1 MKKRFFAF
9 PLAFALAVGVVAP
22 LAAQDAIVPLA
33 VGTVAPDFEIPGGT
47 QSGVLDKAIKLSDFR
62 GKTVVIAFFYRARSG
77 G

>member
-1 MKKRFFAF
+1 MKRSLLSL
-9 PLAFALAVGVVAP
+9 PLALAVAAPIVAQEP
-22 LAAQDAIVPLA
+22 AVPLA

>member
-1 MKKRFFAF
+1 MKKTLFSL
-9 PLAFALAVGVVAP
+9 PLALALATG
-22 LAAQDAIVPLA
+22 LSAQDAPVPLA

-47 QSGVLDKAIKLSDFR
+47 QSGVLDESITLSDFR